1 LPVGEPYPPFLIVV
15 DVGHAL
21 EIRADFSL
29 TGRAYQPF
37 PDPLTYRIQLKQLRD
52 EKIRARL
59 KLIWTNP
66 LDLDPARRSAEVTR
80 EVAKHLAELAKSLEQ
95 QGHTPKVVAEF
106 LTRCLFCM
114 FAEDVGLLQN
124 DQNKPGFSALLHS
137 LAPNGDG
144 FVEMLRTLFSE
155 MNEGRKTEISV
166 ILRRKLLKF
175 NGGLFADNTV
185 LPVNG
190 TQLGI
195 LKKAAE
201 LDWQHV
207 EPAIFGTLLERA
219 LGGEGER
226 HKLGAHFTP
235 RVYVERLV
243 LPTLVEPLRAEWD
256 GVRAAAVALGKRGQ
270 IEKARAEIN
279 RFHSRLCEVKVL
291 DPACGSANFLYVAL
305 ENLKRLEGEVLDFAQ
320 QFGESVPMEML
331 AHTVDPHQFLGL
343 EINPRAAA
351 LAELV
356 LWIGYLQWHFR
367 TRGQTMPA
375 EPVLKKFNNI
385 QCRDAVLTYD
395 GEPHPARDARGK
407 IITVWDRR
415 SQKTDLLTGRLVPD
429 EAMRV
434 PLLTYANPRPATWP
448 EVDFI
453 VGNPPFMGARTIR
466 PALDDGYLDALRGAY
481 PNIPEN
487 ADFVMYWWYK
497 AAELVRAGKVK
508 RFGLITTNSLRQSF
522 NRQVTETQLA
532 AQPPLSLAFAIPDHP
547 WVDTVDGAAVRIAMT
562 IGAPGTLQ
570 GDLLEVSDEQ
580 PQSDGSAKV
589 QFTTTH
595 GKILPDLRTGA
606 ELTTTKALKAN
617 GPFCCVG
624 YQLTGTGFVLS
635 LEEKDEL
642 SKQDKIPRGQIL
654 HPLLS
659 ARDITQESRELW
671 AIDLFGQSTES
682 ARNDFPSVFQWV
694 LTRVKA
700 ERGSNKDSASH
711 NSWWL
716 YARPRAEFRPAL
728 ANLRRAIV
736 TPLTAKH
743 RLFIFCDA
751 KTIADS
757 TTVIF
762 ALDDAFYLG
771 ILSSRIHVAFSLAA
785 GGRLGVGNDPRYNKS
800 RCFDPFPFPICGEA
814 EKSTVRKLAE
824 ELDAHRKRVQTQHG
838 LTLTG
843 LYNVLEKIR
852 AGEPHTDKEKLVHD
866 KGLVSVLKQLHDD
879 LDAAVFAAYGW
890 PAVLTD
896 AEILER
902 LVALNAERAAEEKRG
917 VIHWLRPEYQAK
929 GQAELVMPEREGKP
943 AKKPKAP
950 GQEAARASKSP
961 WPQKMAERVQLVE
974 SALHRFGAPAT
985 PGDLAKQFK
994 RAKAADVA
1002 EILETLATLGRAR
1015 RQNGKFTR

>member
-1 LPVGEPYPPFLIVV
+1 
-15 DVGHAL
+15 
-21 EIRADFSL
+21 
-29 TGRAYQPF
+29 
-37 PDPLTYRIQLKQLRD
+37 
-52 EKIRARL
+52 
-59 KLIWTNP
+59 
-66 LDLDPARRSAEVTR
+66 
-80 EVAKHLAELAKSLEQ
+80 
-95 QGHTPKVVAEF
+95 
-106 LTRCLFCM
+106 
-114 FAEDVGLLQN
+114 
-124 DQNKPGFSALLHS
+124 
-137 LAPNGDG
+137 
-144 FVEMLRTLFSE
+144 
-155 MNEGRKTEISV
+155 
-166 ILRRKLLKF
+166 
-175 NGGLFADNTV
+175 
-185 LPVNG
+185 
-190 TQLGI
+190 
-195 LKKAAE
+195 
-201 LDWQHV
+201 
-207 EPAIFGTLLERA
+207 
-219 LGGEGER
+219 
-226 HKLGAHFTP
+226 
-235 RVYVERLV
+235 
-243 LPTLVEPLRAEWD
+243 
-256 GVRAAAVALGKRGQ
+256 
-270 IEKARAEIN
+270 
-279 RFHSRLCEVKVL
+279 
-291 DPACGSANFLYVAL
+291 
-305 ENLKRLEGEVLDFAQ
+305 
-320 QFGESVPMEML
+320 
-331 AHTVDPHQFLGL
+331 
-343 EINPRAAA
+343 
-351 LAELV
+351 
-356 LWIGYLQWHFR
+356 
-367 TRGQTMPA
+367 
-375 EPVLKKFNNI
+375 
-385 QCRDAVLTYD
+385 
-395 GEPHPARDARGK
+395 
-407 IITVWDRR
+407 
-415 SQKTDLLTGRLVPD
+415 
-429 EAMRV
+429 
-434 PLLTYANPRPATWP
+434 
-448 EVDFI
+448 
-453 VGNPPFMGARTIR
+453 
-466 PALDDGYLDALRGAY
+466 
-481 PNIPEN
+481 
-487 ADFVMYWWYK
+487 
-497 AAELVRAGKVK
+497 
-508 RFGLITTNSLRQSF
+508 
-522 NRQVTETQLA
+522 
-532 AQPPLSLAFAIPDHP
+532 
-547 WVDTVDGAAVRIAMT
+547 
-562 IGAPGTLQ
+562 
-570 GDLLEVSDEQ
+570 
-580 PQSDGSAKV
+580 
-589 QFTTTH
+589 
-595 GKILPDLRTGA
+595 
-606 ELTTTKALKAN
+606 
-617 GPFCCVG
+617 
-624 YQLTGTGFVLS
+624 
-635 LEEKDEL
+635 
-642 SKQDKIPRGQIL
+642 
-654 HPLLS
+654 
-659 ARDITQESRELW
+659 
-671 AIDLFGQSTES
+671 
-682 ARNDFPSVFQWV
+682 
-694 LTRVKA
+694 VKA